1 MQFGPWDVQ
10 IVSGGTF
17 RLDGGAMFG
26 TVPKV
31 VWSKIYPADEENQI
45 LMATNCLLIRG
56 EVDGKRHVILVDN
69 GNGDKETDDFMAR
82 FKFEGRGVLDANLA
96 RHGVKPAD
104 ITLCIL
110 THLHFDH
117 AGGSTRFDGD
127 GKVVP
132 SFPNA
137 RYVVQAR
144 DLADAKHPHLR
155 VKASYLPQNWEPLEA
170 AGRGERAVEH
180 PREPLAQPRDVHL
193 EPPERLH
200 RALGAPLLPGA
211 DDGVHEPR
219 QPRDG
224 VEVQDVRVLVH
235 DEPVQPV
242 VVIVEHAGAVGR
254 GEVEADEVVGQDGRR
269 AVGAVVQRLMQPLD
283 ARFEA
288 IGSHAQCIDFV
299 DEGTNLGAGGQD
311 ATLLLQ
317 IFTEVEPEG
326 GQCVDPEAG
335 NATHGLADLM
345 ANLRKTLWE
354 DS

>member
-31 VWSKIYPADEENQI
+31 VWNKIYPADEENQI

-69 GNGDKETDDFMAR
+69 GNGDKESDDFMAR

-96 RHGVKPAD
+96 KHGVKPAD

-117 AGGSTRFDGD
+117 AGGSTRFGADGQP
-127 GKVVP
+127 VP

-137 RYVVQAR
+137 RYVVQAK

-170 AGRGERAVEH
+170 AGLLDTVDGSAEI
-180 PREPLAQPRDVHL
+180 
-193 EPPERLH
+193 
-200 RALGAPLLPGA
+200 LPGLS
-211 DDGVHEPR
+211 
-219 QPRDG
+219 
-224 VEVQDVRVLVH
+224 VRPAPGHIEGL
-235 DEPVQPV
+235 QN
-242 VVIVEHAGAVGR
+242 VIVEGG
-254 GEVEADEVVGQDGRR
+254 GK
-269 AVGAVVQRLMQPLD
+269 RL
-283 ARFEA
+283 
-288 IGSHAQCIDFV
+288 V
-299 DEGTNLGAGGQD
+299 Y
-311 ATLLLQ
+311 
-317 IFTEVEPEG
+317 
-326 GQCVDPEAG
+326 
-335 NATHGLADLM
+335 LADLIPTARHIQPAWVM
-345 ANLRKTLWE
+345 GYDLDVVTCVDERQKLLAEVTGTDTILVFEHDPEIPAGTVSRDAKGRYVVE
-354 DS
+354 PVAV

>member
-31 VWSKIYPADEENQI
+31 VWNKLYPADEDNQI
-45 LMATNCLLIRG
+45 LMGTNCLLIRG

-117 AGGSTRFDGD
+117 AGGSTRFDTE
-127 GKVVP
+127 GKLVP

-137 RYVVQAR
+137 RYVVQAK
-144 DLADAKHPHLR
+144 DLADARQPHLR

-170 AGRGERAVEH
+170 LGILDTVAGTAEI
-180 PREPLAQPRDVHL
+180 
-193 EPPERLH
+193 
-200 RALGAPLLPGA
+200 LPGIS
-211 DDGVHEPR
+211 
-219 QPRDG
+219 
-224 VEVQDVRVLVH
+224 VRLAPGH
-235 DEPVQPV
+235 IEGLQNV
-242 VVIVEHAGAVGR
+242 VVEGG
-254 GEVEADEVVGQDGRR
+254 G
-269 AVGAVVQRLMQPLD
+269 QRL
-283 ARFEA
+283 
-288 IGSHAQCIDFV
+288 V
-299 DEGTNLGAGGQD
+299 Y
-311 ATLLLQ
+311 
-317 IFTEVEPEG
+317 
-326 GQCVDPEAG
+326 
-335 NATHGLADLM
+335 LADLIPTARHIQPAWCM
-345 ANLRKTLWE
+345 GYDLDVVTCVNERQKVLDEVTGTGTVLVFEHDPDIPAGTVNRDAKGKYAVAPVNL
-354 DS
+354 